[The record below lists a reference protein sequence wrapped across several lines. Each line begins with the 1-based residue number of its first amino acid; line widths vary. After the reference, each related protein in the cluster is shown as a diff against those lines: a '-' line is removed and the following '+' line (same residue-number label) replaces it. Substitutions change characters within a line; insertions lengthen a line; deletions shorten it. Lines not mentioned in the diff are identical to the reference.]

1 MHYYEHFLKRI
12 LMKQEKLKLIIT
24 VIRCQ
29 NLTAVDNQVPIVQ
42 QIAGEEAKCS
52 ADPYIVI

>member
-1 MHYYEHFLKRI
+1 
-12 LMKQEKLKLIIT
+12 MKQEKLKLIIT